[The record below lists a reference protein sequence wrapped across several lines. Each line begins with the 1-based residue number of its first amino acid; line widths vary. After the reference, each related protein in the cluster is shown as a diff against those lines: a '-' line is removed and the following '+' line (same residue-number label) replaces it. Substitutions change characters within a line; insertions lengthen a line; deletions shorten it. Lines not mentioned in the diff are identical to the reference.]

1 ITGGFKGDSS
11 PPVSL
16 GALLRPRFPAGAPR
30 GEPGAAGGAAAAQRA
45 GAGGPAG
52 SGQHRGERGQ
62 ASRAVAE
69 VRGCDFREPSVTSVR
84 FRVTSGGCV
93 ASPVYFRFASSHL
106 LGVPWL
112 PADMPSTSGAMA
124 SDQRTL
130 LSRCWSCRF
139 LGGFALLA
147 AAAWIYRRPRALIR
161 SGVTPG
167 MGDVAQI
174 TFAIC
179 ERRENGGG

>member
-1 ITGGFKGDSS
+1 MRLPVGGSS
-11 PPVSL
+11 YRHFRLIFSVTFGVWSL
-16 GALLRPRFPAGAPR
+16 IPAF
-30 GEPGAAGGAAAAQRA
+30 
-45 GAGGPAG
+45 
-52 SGQHRGERGQ
+52 S
-62 ASRAVAE
+62 VLY
-69 VRGCDFREPSVTSVR
+69 REPNVTSVR
-84 FRVTSGGCV
+84 FGLTSGGCV
-93 ASPVYFRFASSHL
+93 ASPVHFRFVSSHFL
-106 LGVPWL
+106 RVPWL

-179 ERRENGGG
+179 ERRENGGGLGGGG